1 MEVDFPKLFVYYS
14 SMRIFLTSE
23 KQTQIEGV
31 CVNDICISKEEMLQ
45 VIKSNEG
52 LVYRKF
58 IDIALK
64 SDVTMKFSKQ
74 VQNHIERL
82 GRISPMPDHNIPVA
96 FTVIQSTQ
104 SNETNL

>member
-1 MEVDFPKLFVYYS
+1 
-14 SMRIFLTSE
+14 MRIFLTSE

-52 LVYRKF
+52 LVYIKF

-64 SDVTMKFSKQ
+64 SDVTMKFVKQ

-82 GRISPMPDHNIPVA
+82 GRIACEPIDADIMANTMACIYRQRND
-96 FTVIQSTQ
+96 
-104 SNETNL
+104 SNWDAHLKSEKFSWE